1 MKVEQIT
8 NRMYDEAKIRNA
20 KKGRKIETHESEQ
33 KIIEEKVH
41 TFRPNLS
48 KSPFTARTARE
59 KETNFTAREK
69 ETKKDFSTNDI
80 DILKNKMKKT
90 VQYNFQVKKISD
102 FFYNFFFRMMRKMI
116 MHLKLL

>member
-20 KKGRKIETHESEQ
+20 KNVRKIESHESEQ

-59 KETNFTAREK
+59 KET
-69 ETKKDFSTNDI
+69 KKDFSTATNDI

-90 VQYNFQVKKISD
+90 VQYNFQVKKFII
-102 FFYNFFFRMMRKMI
+102 FYNFFFRMMRKMI
-116 MHLKLL
+116 MLLKVL